1 MLFYLTFVLSYFGF
15 SLYTFNID
23 VIRETNI
30 ELRNEN
36 VDKYNMALSTVFKNV
51 CIYSIP
57 AFVLINLFYIPPEF
71 NLLWCGICLILN
83 IYLPN
88 PLFYF
93 SHRYFH
99 SNKTLYEY
107 HRVHHEFKIPI
118 GMASAYTHPI
128 DFIFGN
134 MVPLGLPLIL
144 LQCDVYT
151 ILILLVLGNYSTIVE
166 EHSNYS
172 SHNHHLLHHIY
183 SNCNYGDT
191 MIDTIMGTLRTKKN
205 IIIIKNENID

>member
-1 MLFYLTFVLSYFGF
+1 MLFYLTFVLSYFVF
-15 SLYTFNID
+15 SLYTYNID
-23 VIRETNI
+23 VTNETNI

-36 VDKYNMALSTVFKNV
+36 DAKYTKAFPTVFKNV

-71 NLLWCGICLILN
+71 NLLWAGICLILN

-93 SHRYFH
+93 THRYFH
-99 SNKTLYEY
+99 SNKTLYKY
-107 HRVHHEFKIPI
+107 HQVHHEFKAPI

-128 DFIFGN
+128 DFVFGN

-144 LQCDVYT
+144 LQCDAYT
-151 ILILLVLGNYSTIVE
+151 IIILVVLGSYSTVVD

-172 SHNHHLLHHIY
+172 SNNHHLLHHIY
-183 SNCNYGDT
+183 SNCNYGET
-191 MIDTIMGTLRTKKN
+191 SIDHFMGTLRIKKN
-205 IIIIKNENID
+205 IIIIKNENI